1 MWISSML
8 VGQWRDAYV
17 VHILLVLAARVAHQ
31 HDIQNT
37 DADHRR
43 IDGLVL
49 GNVRISKGIIPIG
62 RCRQHDET
70 TGESGQMRGEALCLI
85 VIG

>member
-17 VHILLVLAARVAHQ
+17 VHILLVLVARVDHQ
-31 HDIQNT
+31 QDIQNT
-37 DADHRR
+37 DAGHRQ
-43 IDGLVL
+43 IDSLVI
-49 GNVRISKGIIPIG
+49 GEIRTSKSIIPIH

-70 TGESGQMRGEALCLI
+70 TREGGQMRGEALCLI